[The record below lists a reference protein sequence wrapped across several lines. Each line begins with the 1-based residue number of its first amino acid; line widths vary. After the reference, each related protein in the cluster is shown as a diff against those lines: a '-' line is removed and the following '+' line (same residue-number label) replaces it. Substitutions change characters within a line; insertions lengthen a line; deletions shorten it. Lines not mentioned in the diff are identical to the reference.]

1 MKQIIA
7 VSLVSPVL
15 KNGVGQVPPSAFS
28 SSHRPSSEL
37 SGLCGPSTYLPWV
50 FAPRA
55 SYMSGSLAPASR
67 HIFAT
72 QPKRYN
78 DSGDLGEISSSL
90 EHSAKLSGEDV
101 PEKGRISSLLS
112 CRHCLPC
119 VVVNPAQEKQIQP
132 CEVNTPKT
140 RILKPTILLEAQA
153 VLLPGNAP
161 SPAQVGQVD
170 VHSTAPTRECLSLYL
185 HPSRPEPNNQAPTYH
200 LHALHLP
207 KSGQRRRQSPHQPM
221 PRNLDSVEET
231 ACSTN
236 HWQIRNRLTS
246 TRISAPPAQKDNK

>member
-7 VSLVSPVL
+7 LCLISPVL
-15 KNGVGQVPPSAFS
+15 KNRVGQVPPSAFS

-112 CRHCLPC
+112 CCHCLPC

-161 SPAQVGQVD
+161 SPAQVDSRWTGRCAFNRSYTRMSEPV
-170 VHSTAPTRECLSLYL
+170 STPFTTRAQQPGADIP
-185 HPSRPEPNNQAPTYH
+185 PSCSPSPEIRSTKASVTPSTNAPEPRF
-200 LHALHLP
+200 
-207 KSGQRRRQSPHQPM
+207 S
-221 PRNLDSVEET
+221 
-231 ACSTN
+231 
-236 HWQIRNRLTS
+236 
-246 TRISAPPAQKDNK
+246 